1 MKKCKYCEKEF
12 EDGRQMGGHQ
22 IWCKNN
28 PNHELMVK
36 KNKDIINLGFK
47 GKKLSDEQK
56 EKISKSRK
64 KYLMENPDKVPYKL
78 NHSSKTR
85 YPERYF
91 KRILKGFIS
100 QYRIPETLYEID
112 FANPDKKI
120 AIEIDGEQHY
130 SDKKMIDHDLKRD
143 LVLKSLGWRTIR
155 IRWSHYKVL
164 SKKQREEII
173 ENLMSHS
180 YNIEEKIT
188 LYKDHKIR
196 IENESKNKRL
206 KKKEDL
212 LNDKI
217 KMILESEIDFSK
229 FGWVKEVSILLNVSE
244 NSGGRFIRKHMKDFY
259 EESCFKRRIKALI

>member
-1 MKKCKYCEKEF
+1 MEKCKYCNKEF
-12 EDGRQMGGHQ
+12 ETKLKIGGHLA
-22 IWCKNN
+22 WCKEN
-28 PNHELMVK
+28 PSYKEKSKISKEKISIVN
-36 KNKDIINLGFK
+36 K

-56 EKISKSRK
+56 GKISKARK
-64 KYLMENPDKVPYKL
+64 KYLMENPDMVPYKI
-78 NHSSKTR
+78 NHSSKIS

-164 SKKQREEII
+164 SKEQREEII